1 MKRQHTVRSV
11 RRVETRSLRG
21 LTIGI
26 LVGSLWA
33 CPLSL
38 VPCRC
43 AWAAELKIGYVNV
56 GAVLEGYQRTKA
68 SEQALEQKVQKK
80 QAELET
86 RATELKKMRE
96 SLELLSAQAREAKA
110 REVEEKADEF
120 QRLKARSQRDLV
132 RERNLVGKA
141 LLEEIEVVI
150 TDYAKANG
158 FAVMLDQRSLVYGQ
172 EAYDVTD
179 EVLKLLN
186 ERYAAKQSSAA
197 PR

>member
-1 MKRQHTVRSV
+1 M
-11 RRVETRSLRG
+11 
-21 LTIGI
+21 
-26 LVGSLWA
+26 
-33 CPLSL
+33 
-38 VPCRC
+38 
-43 AWAAELKIGYVNV
+43 